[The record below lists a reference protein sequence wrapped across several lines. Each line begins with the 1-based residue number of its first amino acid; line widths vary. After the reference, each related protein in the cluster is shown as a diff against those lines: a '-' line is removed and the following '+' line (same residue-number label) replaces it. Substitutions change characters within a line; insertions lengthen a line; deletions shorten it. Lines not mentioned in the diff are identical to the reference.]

1 MAMTLQQLRCLHQ
14 VVESGLSVSRAAA
27 ALHTTQP
34 GVSKMV
40 RSLERE
46 IGVEIFVRKGNRLA
60 TLTDAGREAL
70 ALARRVLRD
79 SSALA
84 HLGTDLRTDTAG
96 TLRVGTTHI
105 HARYSLIDVAR
116 RFFAKYPAV
125 KLEFTIGPPVQI
137 LRGVIEGAIDIGL
150 STLPEKVPEDVM
162 TLKAYAIERCLI
174 VPKRHPL
181 LALDTVSIEDIA
193 RYPLITYDDSYT
205 SGWVVQ
211 REFQRRGLAP
221 RVVMRAMDASV
232 IKAYV
237 AAGIGIAIFQKMAL
251 EPARDRELRTI
262 ATDHIF
268 PASTA
273 MVSLRSD
280 HLLRPFGFD
289 FIHMAAPQWSREAIE
304 RRLRSR
310 AGR

>member
-1 MAMTLQQLRCLHQ
+1 MTLQQLRCLQQ
-14 VVESGLSVSRAAA
+14 VVESGFSVSRAAA
-27 ALHTTQP
+27 ALNTTQP

-40 RSLERE
+40 RALERE
-46 IGVEIFVRKGNRLA
+46 VGAEIFLRRGNRLA
-60 TLTDAGREAL
+60 ALTDAGREAV

-79 SSALA
+79 AGALSV
-84 HLGTDLRTDTAG
+84 LGTQLRTDTAG

-116 RFFAKYPAV
+116 RFFARYPDV
-125 KLEFTIGPPVQI
+125 KLEFTIGPPVEI
-137 LRGVIEGAIDIGL
+137 LQGVIEGAIDIGL
-150 STLPEKVPEDVM
+150 STLPEETPQDVI

-174 VPKRHPL
+174 VPRGHPL
-181 LALDTVSIEDIA
+181 LRSKPVRIEDIA
-193 RYPLITYDDSYT
+193 RYPLITYHETYT

-237 AAGIGIAIFQKMAL
+237 AAGIGIAIFQKMAI
-251 EPARDRELRTI
+251 EPERDRELRTI

-273 MVSLRSD
+273 MISLRSD

-289 FIHMAAPQWSREAIE
+289 FIHMVAPRWPREAIE
-304 RRLRSR
+304 RRLRSSL
-310 AGR
+310 GR

>member
-1 MAMTLQQLRCLHQ
+1 MTLQQLRCLRQ
-14 VVESGLSVSRAAA
+14 VVESGMNVSRAAL

-34 GVSKMV
+34 GVTKMV

-46 IGVEIFVRKGNRLA
+46 IGLDLFVRKGNRLA
-60 TLTDAGREAL
+60 ALTDAGREAL
-70 ALARRVLRD
+70 ALASRVLRD
-79 SSALA
+79 SGALSR
-84 HLGTDLRTDTAG
+84 LGTDLRTDTAG

-116 RFFAKYPAV
+116 DFFARYPGV
-125 KLEFTIGPPVQI
+125 KLELTIAPPAEI
-137 LRGVIEGAIDIGL
+137 LRGVIEGEIDVGL
-150 STLPEKVPEDVM
+150 STLPSKTPEGVI
-162 TLKAYAIERCLI
+162 TLKAYSIERCLI
-174 VPKRHPL
+174 VPRGHPL
-181 LALDTVSIEDIA
+181 LRVKPVTIEEIA
-193 RYPLITYDDSYT
+193 RYPLITYQETYT

-211 REFQRRGLAP
+211 REFQRRGLEP
-221 RVVMRAMDASV
+221 RIVMRAMDASV

-273 MVSLRSD
+273 MISLRSD
-280 HLLRPFGFD
+280 HLLRPYGFD
-289 FIHMAAPQWSREAIE
+289 FIHRVAPRWSREAIE
-304 RRLRSR
+304 RRLRSSLER
-310 AGR
+310 

>member
-1 MAMTLQQLRCLHQ
+1 MAMTLQQLRCLNQ
-14 VVESGLSVSRAAA
+14 VVDSGMSVSRAAA

-40 RSLERE
+40 RALERE
-46 IGVEIFVRKGNRLA
+46 IGVGIFVRRGNRLA
-60 TLTDAGREAL
+60 ALTDAGREAL

-84 HLGTDLRTDTAG
+84 HLRDELRTDTAG

-116 RFFAKYPAV
+116 RFFAQYPAV
-125 KLEFTIGPPVQI
+125 KLELTIGPPAQI

-150 STLPEKVPEDVM
+150 ATLPEKVPEGVT

-174 VPKRHPL
+174 VPRRHPL
-181 LALDTVSIEDIA
+181 LALDAVSIEDIA
-193 RYPLITYDDSYT
+193 RYPLITYDESYT

-221 RVVMRAMDASV
+221 RIVMRAQDASV

-237 AAGIGIAIFQKMAL
+237 AAGIGIAIFQKMAI
-251 EPARDRELRTI
+251 EPTRDRELRTI

-268 PASTA
+268 PASRA
-273 MVSLRSD
+273 MISLRAD
-280 HLLRPFGFD
+280 HLLRPYAFD
-289 FIHMAAPQWSREAIE
+289 FIHMVAPQWSREAIE

-310 AGR
+310 A

>member
-1 MAMTLQQLRCLHQ
+1 VTLQQLRCLRQ
-14 VVESGLSVSRAAA
+14 VVESGMSVSRAAA

-40 RSLERE
+40 RALERE
-46 IGVEIFVRKGNRLA
+46 IGLDIFVRKGNRLA
-60 TLTDAGREAL
+60 ALTAAGQEAL

-84 HLGTDLRTDTAG
+84 RLSSNLRTDTAG

-105 HARYSLIDVAR
+105 HARYSLLDVAR
-116 RFFAKYPAV
+116 RFFARYPDV

-137 LRGVIEGAIDIGL
+137 LKDVIEGTIDIGL
-150 STLPEKVPEDVM
+150 STLPEKTPQDVI
-162 TLKAYAIERCLI
+162 TLKAYTIERCLI
-174 VPKRHPL
+174 VPRRHPL
-181 LALDTVSIEDIA
+181 LALESVGIEDIA
-193 RYPLITYDDSYT
+193 RYPLVTYDDSYT

-237 AAGIGIAIFQKMAL
+237 AAGIGIAIFQKMAI
-251 EPARDRELRTI
+251 EPARDKELRTI

-273 MVSLRSD
+273 MISLRSD
-280 HLLRPFGFD
+280 HLLRAFGFD
-289 FIHMAAPQWSREAIE
+289 FIHMVAPRWSREAIE
-304 RRLRSR
+304 RRLRSNT
-310 AGR
+310 AHA